1 MLGLYQQQFFVNT
14 FKKIDIINPMK
25 QYRLLFLFVILM
37 SMTSYKS
44 FAWDIEVD
52 NADGVRICYNFIKD
66 GKELEVAGV
75 YYIGCVNIPEDVT
88 YMNNNYKVTSIGK
101 YAFQNCHIPYSVIIP
116 NSVTSIRERAFN
128 GSGLNSVTIG
138 NSVTTIGEAAFCEC
152 HLTSVIIPNSVT
164 TIGSGAFYNC
174 FNLKSVTIG
183 NSVTSIGKEAFYRCI
198 FDSVTIPNSLTSIG
212 EGAFSHCGLT
222 SVIIPNSVTSI
233 GDQAFWECSSLTS
246 ITIPN
251 SVTSIG
257 LMAFCGCRSLTS
269 ITIPNSVTSIGD
281 QAFWGCIRLNSV
293 TIPNSVTSI
302 GANAF
307 NSDDTYNLPNIQ
319 TIISLIDNPFEIYGE
334 SSYERTI
341 YREKKYLGV
350 FTSKTFNN
358 AILYVPKGTID
369 KYKATEGWKDFV
381 HIEEYNG
388 DTGIQSI
395 VSEDERNIIYS
406 IKGNSLQSPSK
417 GINIIKLK
425 DGTVKKVLVK

>member
-1 MLGLYQQQFFVNT
+1 
-14 FKKIDIINPMK
+14 
-25 QYRLLFLFVILM
+25 M

-233 GDQAFWECSSLTS
+233 GDQAFW
-246 ITIPN
+246 
-251 SVTSIG
+251 
-257 LMAFCGCRSLTS
+257 
-269 ITIPNSVTSIGD
+269 
-281 QAFWGCIRLNSV
+281 GCIRLNSV